1 MTTVS
6 RTGTLRRRAQSRASS
21 GRRSAHPA
29 DSQPAPSHSTVA
41 TGVAGVAWGGSRAPS
56 PPAPLRPAAACGGTG
71 RSQWGR
77 RGERKDRLTEV
88 DGVLPFR
95 TTPSCQQGQRS
106 GSQGPDARAA
116 APPRVQRAER
126 AERACA
132 HARSTRTAVTP
143 TLRTHGARSR
153 RGTLRQTRTFKTS
166 VLWLNFHK
174 RM

>member
-21 GRRSAHPA
+21 GRQSAHPA

-56 PPAPLRPAAACGGTG
+56 PPAPLRPVAACGGTG

-77 RGERKDRLTEV
+77 RGERKDRVTEV

-95 TTPSCQQGQRS
+95 TTPSCQRGQRS
-106 GSQGPDARAA
+106 GSQGPAAGAACRAR
-116 APPRVQRAER
+116 
-126 AERACA
+126 
-132 HARSTRTAVTP
+132 
-143 TLRTHGARSR
+143 LRTRAFDKDSR
-153 RGTLRQTRTFKTS
+153 HANAQNTRCSLQERNTPPDQ
-166 VLWLNFHK
+166 NF
-174 RM
+174 